1 MQIDLE
7 ALTARDRY
15 KLLCGV
21 VIPRPIAWV
30 TTISVDGV
38 VNVAPFS
45 FFNVFGADPATVI
58 LGLEHQAD
66 GTPKDTTRNIDETG
80 EHTINILTPDLNDMM
95 VATAAQYSADISEAA
110 ALGLVL
116 CPSAKVAPPRLS
128 CAPVALE
135 CRKTMAL
142 SLSPERSIMIG
153 EAIALSA
160 REGLIDIERN
170 YVDWKGHYP
179 TARLFADK
187 YARLVETESMNIPPI
202 APETAQ

>member
-66 GTPKDTTRNIDETG
+66 GTP
-80 EHTINILTPDLNDMM
+80 
-95 VATAAQYSADISEAA
+95 
-110 ALGLVL
+110 
-116 CPSAKVAPPRLS
+116 
-128 CAPVALE
+128 
-135 CRKTMAL
+135 
-142 SLSPERSIMIG
+142 
-153 EAIALSA
+153 
-160 REGLIDIERN
+160 
-170 YVDWKGHYP
+170 
-179 TARLFADK
+179 
-187 YARLVETESMNIPPI
+187 
-202 APETAQ
+202 